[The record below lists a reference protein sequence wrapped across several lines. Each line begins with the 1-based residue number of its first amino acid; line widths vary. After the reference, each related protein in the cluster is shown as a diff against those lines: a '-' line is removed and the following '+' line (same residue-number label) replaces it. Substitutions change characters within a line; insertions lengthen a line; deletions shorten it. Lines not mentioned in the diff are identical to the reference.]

1 MIDAHLHLQDRAY
14 ASDRDAVL
22 RRAEAAGVRLL
33 VCNGTRPADWPG
45 VLELARAHP
54 AVVPCFGLHPWYA
67 GEAPEHWLK
76 SLEGFLDEVPSGIG
90 EAGLDGAAGDL
101 AAQEGALRSQV
112 ALARSKNRPL
122 MLHCVRAFGRL
133 LEILREEGPLP
144 AGFLLHAYG
153 GSAQLVERVAR
164 LNAYF
169 SFAAFSLDEKRPRSV
184 EALRAVPA
192 DRLLLETDCPD
203 PKARTE
209 PSDVRAVLSLAA
221 RLRADGEDR
230 LEAAIWE
237 NGKRLLG
244 PLVRI

>member
-1 MIDAHLHLQDRAY
+1 
-14 ASDRDAVL
+14 
-22 RRAEAAGVRLL
+22 
-33 VCNGTRPADWPG
+33 
-45 VLELARAHP
+45 
-54 AVVPCFGLHPWYA
+54 
-67 GEAPEHWLK
+67 
-76 SLEGFLDEVPSGIG
+76 
-90 EAGLDGAAGDL
+90 
-101 AAQEGALRSQV
+101 
-112 ALARSKNRPL
+112 

-153 GSAQLVERVAR
+153 GSAQLVERFAR

-169 SFAAFSLDEKRPRSV
+169 SFAAFSLDKRRPRSA

-203 PKARTE
+203 PKTRTE

-221 RLRADGEDR
+221 RLRTETEER

-237 NGKRLLG
+237 NGRRLLG
-244 PLVRI
+244 PLVPGS